1 MAWHRLLSDITERKM
16 DISLAMSFVLSILAV
31 EKQ

>member
-1 MAWHRLLSDITERKM
+1 MAWHRLLSGMTERKM
-16 DISLAMSFVLSILAV
+16 DISFAMSFVLSIFVV

>member
-1 MAWHRLLSDITERKM
+1 MAWHRLLSGMTERIM
-16 DISLAMSFVLSILAV
+16 DISFAMSFVLSIFVV

>member
-1 MAWHRLLSDITERKM
+1 MAWHRLLSGMTERKM
-16 DISLAMSFVLSILAV
+16 DISFAMSFILSIFVV

>member
-1 MAWHRLLSDITERKM
+1 MAWHRLLSDMTERKM
-16 DISLAMSFVLSILAV
+16 DISFAMSFVLSIFVV